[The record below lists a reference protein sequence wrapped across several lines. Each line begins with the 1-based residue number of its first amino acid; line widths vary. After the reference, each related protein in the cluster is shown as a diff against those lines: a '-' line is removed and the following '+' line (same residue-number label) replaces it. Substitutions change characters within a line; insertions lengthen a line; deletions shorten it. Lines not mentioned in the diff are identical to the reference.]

1 MGSTFVQTI
10 RCREEDRESMT
21 AKKQVDSSVSQ
32 EDNAQIQRLLEQRH
46 EIAEALHSSTSR
58 AQAETALAEFKKID
72 ETGQLALLK
81 ALAKQRDTDAA
92 DILLAINELTPN
104 KAVRKESRR
113 ALIQLAGAKIYPAWT
128 PEPEPGLTALAVA
141 NLPRFWKGFVSEKRE
156 EGEIELVLC
165 WEQGFEYG
173 EARMMVFR
181 LDFWQEGIKDF
192 WMDVGS
198 KRRIDTRVQE
208 LNEKFASTSETKM
221 TDCTLA
227 EGRRLIQEALSV
239 NSWRG
244 TSPHKDYRH
253 YLPTVQQLVLNAPD
267 VGVDRGRTFI
277 KPGLEPDEVGAN
289 FIGGWSLGDFGLC
302 FDLLASTS
310 PLREGLSRDE
320 WVDLRRKWADEA
332 HPARFEPRF
341 MRERELSQQSI
352 WLPSS
357 YLSDRFSLQREAE
370 MGWSLE
376 LTDTP
381 LSGTL
386 PEMPMGTAVYKETRR
401 HWFWTSYTLVQ
412 EEGEWRIQR
421 MTDEGA
427 RAQGLSIAELQ
438 QRIREHDDRVHEI
451 VETHRPTDP
460 DAQQYYEEIVWRGI
474 QALHYD
480 DALLVKLSLDR
491 MIYDEAFSRARGLG
505 LSERAIVYLEGIVQR
520 FPKDH
525 DIGKILLNLG
535 ASQADLAEQY
545 EHPGMTERSRRFSEL
560 AEANVRKS
568 IKADNAP
575 LGHIM
580 LAELLMA
587 RDQEEEAIA
596 ELQIARSLTG
606 NKDEEALIEFDLA
619 SIAMVEEKYDEALSH
634 FKRVAEIK
642 PDYEG
647 IWLNIG
653 LAYRG
658 QQNLVDAEVHFR
670 RALEANPKDLAA
682 YGELITLYISTR
694 QLTKAYETAEQGL
707 RYYPDSAMLHALLAA
722 IYLDKGDRRRAQA
735 ELEEAERI
743 NPDLDIVQSVRD
755 MVHARRKS

>member
-1 MGSTFVQTI
+1 
-10 RCREEDRESMT
+10 MT
-21 AKKQVDSSVSQ
+21 AKKQMDSSVSQ
-32 EDNAQIQRLLEQRH
+32 GNNAQIQRLLEQRH

-58 AQAETALAEFKKID
+58 AQAETALAEFTNID
-72 ETGQLALLK
+72 EAGQLALLK
-81 ALAKQRDTDAA
+81 ALAKQHDTDAA
-92 DILLAINELTPN
+92 DILLAINELTAN
-104 KAVRKESRR
+104 KAIRKESRR
-113 ALIQLAGAKIYPAWT
+113 ALIQLAGEKIYPGWT
-128 PEPEPGLTALAVA
+128 PEPEPGLTPLAVA
-141 NLPRFWKGFVSEKRE
+141 NPPRFWKGFVTEMRE
-156 EGEIELVLC
+156 EGEVELVLC

-173 EARMMVFR
+173 EARMMVFL

-192 WMDVGS
+192 WTEVGS

-208 LNEKFASTSETKM
+208 LNEKFASASETNIKM

-253 YLPTVQQLVLNAPD
+253 YLPSVQQLVLNAPD

-277 KPGLEPDEVGAN
+277 KPGLEPDEIVAN

-302 FDLLASTS
+302 FDLHASTS
-310 PLREGLSRDE
+310 PLLEGLSRDE

-341 MRERELSQQSI
+341 IRERELSQQAI
-352 WLPSS
+352 WLPGS
-357 YLSDRFSLQREAE
+357 YLSDRFSSQREVDT
-370 MGWSLE
+370 GWSLE

-386 PEMPMGTAVYKETRR
+386 LEMPMGTAVYKETRR
-401 HWFWTSYTLVQ
+401 HWFWTSYTLAQ

-438 QRIREHDDRVHEI
+438 QRIKEHDDRIHEI
-451 VETHRPTDP
+451 VETHQPTDP
-460 DAQQYYEEIVWRGI
+460 GVQQYYEEILWRGI

-520 FPKDH
+520 FPKDY

-545 EHPGMTERSRRFSEL
+545 ERLGMTERSKRFFDL
-560 AEANVRKS
+560 AEASLRKS
-568 IKADNAP
+568 IEADNAA

-596 ELQIARSLTG
+596 ELQLARSLTS
-606 NKDEEALIEFDLA
+606 NTNEEAQIEFDLA

-634 FKRVAEIK
+634 FKRVAEIN

-653 LAYRG
+653 LAYRA
-658 QQNLVDAEVHFR
+658 QQNLVDAEVQFR

-682 YGELITLYISTR
+682 YAELISLYISTR
-694 QLTKAYETAEQGL
+694 QSTKAYETAEQGL
-707 RYYPDSAMLHALLAA
+707 RYYPDSAILHALLAA

-743 NPDLDIVQSVRD
+743 NPDLEIVQSVRD
-755 MVHARRKS
+755 MVHGRRK

>member
-1 MGSTFVQTI
+1 
-10 RCREEDRESMT
+10 MT
-21 AKKQVDSSVSQ
+21 AKKQMDSSVSQ
-32 EDNAQIQRLLEQRH
+32 GNNAQIQRLLEQRH

-58 AQAETALAEFKKID
+58 AQAETALAEFTNID
-72 ETGQLALLK
+72 EAGQLALLK
-81 ALAKQRDTDAA
+81 ALAKQHDTDAA
-92 DILLAINELTPN
+92 DILLAINELTAN
-104 KAVRKESRR
+104 KAIRKESRR
-113 ALIQLAGAKIYPAWT
+113 ALIQLAGEKIYPGWT
-128 PEPEPGLTALAVA
+128 PEPEPVLIPLAVA
-141 NLPRFWKGFVSEKRE
+141 NPPRFWKGFVTEMRE
-156 EGEIELVLC
+156 EGEVELVLC

-173 EARMMVFR
+173 EARMMVFL

-192 WMDVGS
+192 WTEVGS

-208 LNEKFASTSETKM
+208 LNEKFASASETNIKM

-253 YLPTVQQLVLNAPD
+253 YLPSVQQLVLNAPD

-277 KPGLEPDEVGAN
+277 KPGLEPDEIVAN

-302 FDLLASTS
+302 FDLHASTS
-310 PLREGLSRDE
+310 PLLEGLSRDE

-341 MRERELSQQSI
+341 IRERELSQQAI
-352 WLPSS
+352 WLPGS
-357 YLSDRFSLQREAE
+357 YLSDRFSSQREVDT
-370 MGWSLE
+370 GWSLE
-376 LTDTP
+376 MTDTP

-386 PEMPMGTAVYKETRR
+386 LEMPMGTAVYKETRR
-401 HWFWTSYTLVQ
+401 HWFWTSYTLAQ

-438 QRIREHDDRVHEI
+438 QRIKEHDDRIHEI
-451 VETHRPTDP
+451 VETHQPTDP
-460 DAQQYYEEIVWRGI
+460 GAQQYYEEIIWRGI

-520 FPKDH
+520 FPKDY

-545 EHPGMTERSRRFSEL
+545 ERLGMPERSKRFFDL
-560 AEANVRKS
+560 AEASLRKS
-568 IKADNAP
+568 IEADNAA

-596 ELQIARSLTG
+596 ELQLARSLTS
-606 NKDEEALIEFDLA
+606 NTNEEAQIEFDLA
-619 SIAMVEEKYDEALSH
+619 SIAMAEEKYDEALSH
-634 FKRVAEIK
+634 FKRVAEIN

-653 LAYRG
+653 LAYRA
-658 QQNLVDAEVHFR
+658 QQNFVDAEVQFR

-682 YGELITLYISTR
+682 YAELITLYISTR
-694 QLTKAYETAEQGL
+694 QSTKAYETAEQGL
-707 RYYPDSAMLHALLAA
+707 RYYPDSAILHALLAA

-735 ELEEAERI
+735 EVEEAERI
-743 NPDLDIVQSVRD
+743 NPDLEIVQSVRD
-755 MVHARRKS
+755 MVHGRRK